1 MWHSPLATG
10 LCSTPFGTTIIS
22 PGVVESELAATI
34 TDPDTAAYI
43 DQARQVALKAD
54 VIAQAIRYAIEQ
66 PADVA
71 VNEII
76 VRPMGGAF

>member
-1 MWHSPLATG
+1 MARPEIR
-10 LCSTPFGTTIIS
+10 TTLIS

-34 TDPDTAAYI
+34 TDPATAAYI
-43 DQARQVALKAD
+43 HEVRKVALKSGA
-54 VIAQAIRYAIEQ
+54 IAQAICYAIEQ

-71 VNEII
+71 VNEMI